1 MVTKPYFWI
10 YRKSTP
16 QSLQKNQAI
25 FLQGLPF
32 GVQNDVFDPLFGIL
46 AQKSDISYAR
56 KFLSLSS
63 DSPRSFRSAG
73 HRSWQKRQPAPQS
86 KLRELRQRARSA
98 CFVPVIR
105 KTQNNRNFTLSQ
117 KMSPCALSLQ
127 IIEPLW
133 MICIRFWN
141 LWNGIKNGIDK

>member
-1 MVTKPYFWI
+1 M
-10 YRKSTP
+10 
-16 QSLQKNQAI
+16 QKNQAI

-63 DSPRSFRSAG
+63 DSPRSLRSAG
-73 HRSWQKRQPAPQS
+73 HRSWQIRQPAPQS
-86 KLRELRQRARSA
+86 KLCELRQRARSA

-105 KTQNNRNFTLSQ
+105 KTQNNRNFTLSPE
-117 KMSPCALSLQ
+117 KGLIFNVTNSVSGDYKRKTEAGCSASV
-127 IIEPLW
+127 IECGGRDSNSHRLTPTTPS
-133 MICIRFWN
+133 
-141 LWNGIKNGIDK
+141 K